1 LLLFSFQF
9 AFRMIKIQRYFL
21 FSHSRERTSSRSTIR
36 DQNPEFVA
44 SQRKVSFPLDCPAS
58 VTSVQSD
65 DMGRAMTDKEMHLYL
80 LVWDPKNMQKYHH
93 LDCKL
98 ESVAR

>member
-1 LLLFSFQF
+1 
-9 AFRMIKIQRYFL
+9 MIKIQRYFL
-21 FSHSRERTSSRSTIR
+21 FSHSRESG
-36 DQNPEFVA
+36 NPEFVA

-98 ESVAR
+98 ELFVWGAAMILGVPLFG